1 MLLEVKRYGDFDIE
15 QTYSVHEVPKNID
28 IRKILTAFVEE
39 KGYQGYYPTEEELQK
54 LNLKES
60 DVRHGLKITKEGIT
74 GLSNTDMRSNP
85 SAEFC
90 RYLEKKGYP
99 RVKTVEVSFCD

>member
-39 KGYQGYYPTEEELQK
+39 KGLKGYQDTRY
-54 LNLKES
+54 
-60 DVRHGLKITKEGIT
+60 GLKITEKGIE
-74 GLSNTDMRSNP
+74 GLSSAENT

-90 RYLEKKGYP
+90 RYLEEKGYP
-99 RVKTVEVSFCD
+99 RVKTTEISFCD